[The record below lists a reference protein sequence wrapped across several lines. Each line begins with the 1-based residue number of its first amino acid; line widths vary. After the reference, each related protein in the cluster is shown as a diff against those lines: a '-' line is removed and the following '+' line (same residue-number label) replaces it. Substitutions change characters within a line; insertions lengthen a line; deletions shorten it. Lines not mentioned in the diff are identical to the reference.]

1 MASEERCDNT
11 VPLGMLLLWS
21 LTKIKGHYCLP
32 FWRRVGEHIAFHV
45 LSLRAKNIR
54 RLHSFWSLPVFFVEK
69 GVSTLRD
76 VCSSPSKS
84 FLSLVWAQALER
96 KSLMLPFE
104 MPALDSGGDT
114 MDVPRLCV
122 FPPVSSH
129 LPCFTFPLAPDP
141 SQPLPY
147 HMTDVCIMLLVYPSP
162 QLEWGSQRIGSFAL
176 GALRSSSENTAWR

>member
-1 MASEERCDNT
+1 MAPEERFDNT
-11 VPLGMLLLWS
+11 VPLGMLILRS
-21 LTKIKGHYCLP
+21 LRKIKGHYFLTV
-32 FWRRVGEHIAFHV
+32 WRRVGEHITFHV

-54 RLHSFWSLPVFFVEK
+54 RLHSFWSLPVIFVAK
-69 GVSTLRD
+69 GMSTLRD

-84 FLSLVWAQALER
+84 FLSLVWAQSLEL

-104 MPALDSGGDT
+104 MPALDSGGDA
-114 MDVPRLCV
+114 MDARRLCV

-147 HMTDVCIMLLVYPSP
+147 HITDICIMLLVYPSP
-162 QLEWGSQRIGSFAL
+162 QLEWGFPEDRELCVRGFVL
-176 GALRSSSENTAWR
+176 